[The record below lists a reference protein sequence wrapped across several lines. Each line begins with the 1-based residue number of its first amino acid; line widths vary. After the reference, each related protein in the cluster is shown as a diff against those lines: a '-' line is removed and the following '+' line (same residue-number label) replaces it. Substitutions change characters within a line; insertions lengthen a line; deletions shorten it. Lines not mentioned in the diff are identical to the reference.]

1 MTFKEKRLWL
11 LSCTLSKFNRHGM
24 GRGDSIARER
34 AYNLSQ
40 ALRYCG
46 AGVEKCH
53 VKNKEGR
60 DKSQEIN
67 GTFFFFTLE
76 VVSLPLSRRVV
87 CALQWSLKVMENNT
101 QQRSCVGWL
110 LVSRKRGML

>member
-1 MTFKEKRLWL
+1 MTFKEKHLWL

-67 GTFFFFTLE
+67 GTFYSFFFLH
-76 VVSLPLSRRVV
+76 
-87 CALQWSLKVMENNT
+87 
-101 QQRSCVGWL
+101 
-110 LVSRKRGML
+110 